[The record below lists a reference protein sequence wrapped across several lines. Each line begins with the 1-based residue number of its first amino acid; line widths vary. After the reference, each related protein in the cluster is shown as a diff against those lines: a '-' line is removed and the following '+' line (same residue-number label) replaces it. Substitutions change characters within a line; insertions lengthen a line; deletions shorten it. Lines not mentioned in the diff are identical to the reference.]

1 MIVHK
6 NPYFN
11 ILYKKNYYIYK
22 PKYKE
27 VIVLPVID
35 KNKFLLIK
43 AKRELLNK
51 SIYELPA
58 GSANKN
64 ESLINAARREMEEET
79 GVKLK
84 KKDKLVK
91 MKSVYQIPNRN
102 PKPVNAYY
110 VKLKSSQISFK
121 GYDKK
126 EVSSIKI
133 FTLKQVLTLIENN
146 QLCTSVPIAI
156 IMQYII
162 KTFKNKLKLI

>member
-51 SIYELPA
+51 SIKADQMILPDD
-58 GSANKN
+58 
-64 ESLINAARREMEEET
+64 IT
-79 GVKLK
+79 
-84 KKDKLVK
+84 
-91 MKSVYQIPNRN
+91 
-102 PKPVNAYY
+102 
-110 VKLKSSQISFK
+110 
-121 GYDKK
+121 
-126 EVSSIKI
+126 
-133 FTLKQVLTLIENN
+133 
-146 QLCTSVPIAI
+146 
-156 IMQYII
+156 
-162 KTFKNKLKLI
+162 